1 MAKILR
7 SILGRN
13 SQPNWYNPEG
23 ARAGMDT
30 PLKRAPGSLNF
41 YGSYSDGEVQPT
53 ATDRGNLVR
62 PNMPPLR
69 DTAVSRFV
77 QKATFGADSPVQVK
91 GKPSRS
97 DRKQYK
103 RNLSIYEAAQAQSKV
118 AGGYDYKHPDAD
130 PF

>member
-1 MAKILR
+1 MARIMR

-13 SQPNWYNPEG
+13 SQPNWYDPES

-30 PLKRAPGSLNF
+30 PLKRVPGSANF

-77 QKATFGADSPVQVK
+77 QKATFGEDSPVK
-91 GKPSRS
+91 TMSKPSRK

-103 RNLSIYEAAQAQSKV
+103 QNLKTYEANKKQSMDV
-118 AGGYDYKHPDAD
+118 EAIDYNHPDG
-130 PF
+130 PYF